1 MKHSTTNK
9 IEHTIAI
16 DGYQLDAH
24 FDHDTENWSP
34 ITAQDHLG
42 NMLTFT
48 SDEALQFAEALMA
61 IVEFTRSKGPVAV

>member
-1 MKHSTTNK
+1 MKATTTNK

-16 DGYQLDAH
+16 DGHEIDAF
-24 FDHDTENWSP
+24 FDYDTGKWSP